1 MTFPPIFH
9 QHDAT
14 SLLVDAGAKIRL
26 NPSRLPN
33 TACIHSRF
41 GLPFAASKGGAEFG
55 HIRQRIV
62 DAIFWVRGGTGKY
75 DLSNQFGPVFAAP
88 AEREGQKEALPRS
101 QSICFFLVEV
111 PALAGQSI
119 LQAP

>member
-1 MTFPPIFH
+1 MLCSSSFPHF
-9 QHDAT
+9 Q
-14 SLLVDAGAKIRL
+14 IRL
-26 NPSRLPN
+26 YPSRLPH
-33 TACIHSRF
+33 TACVHSPF
-41 GLPFAASKGGAEFG
+41 GLPFAASKGGTEFG

-62 DAIFWVRGGTGKY
+62 DAILWIRVRIGKY
-75 DLSNQFGPVFAAP
+75 DLSNQFGPIFGAP

-111 PALAGQSI
+111 PALPGQSV